1 MAQKNLKVVF
11 ASHLSKEVSGPEFEQ
26 NMKRMTSPVASLWK
40 TNTEKMFQQSALGTL
55 IRKPNAAVTEAL
67 AQKTQALKL
76 MSMDMSSSAAFHSNK
91 FSKKWV
97 MGEVPKAAFSQMR
110 ERQHLTE
117 SNANTRLWEVL
128 SECWR
133 VSQQT
138 PNELKAECRSLG
150 KGLGSSFTKGI
161 RPA

>member
-91 FSKKWV
+91 FSKK
-97 MGEVPKAAFSQMR
+97 
-110 ERQHLTE
+110 
-117 SNANTRLWEVL
+117 
-128 SECWR
+128 
-133 VSQQT
+133 
-138 PNELKAECRSLG
+138 
-150 KGLGSSFTKGI
+150 
-161 RPA
+161 